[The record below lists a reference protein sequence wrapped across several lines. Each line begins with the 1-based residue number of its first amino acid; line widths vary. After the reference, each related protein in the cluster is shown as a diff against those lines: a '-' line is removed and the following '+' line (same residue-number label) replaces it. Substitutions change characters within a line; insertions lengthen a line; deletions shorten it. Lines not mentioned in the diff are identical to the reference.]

1 MLTISSLKGTI
12 NKTVTCV
19 QVLWGKE
26 KVCWCH
32 KYATDL
38 KPHLR
43 SHKTWSSSKYFKAGY
58 NSISWLVTSES
69 WVPLVFRKSLLG
81 SHKCD
86 RREETREVSSTGTT
100 EDNEAD
106 ERGSNRK
113 SLQFCSRG

>member
-1 MLTISSLKGTI
+1 MSAMQSKHCAYKFCGGKKKSVGVTNTPLTSNPTSEAIKG
-12 NKTVTCV
+12 
-19 QVLWGKE
+19 
-26 KVCWCH
+26 
-32 KYATDL
+32 A
-38 KPHLR
+38 
-43 SHKTWSSSKYFKAGY
+43 SSSKYFKAGY